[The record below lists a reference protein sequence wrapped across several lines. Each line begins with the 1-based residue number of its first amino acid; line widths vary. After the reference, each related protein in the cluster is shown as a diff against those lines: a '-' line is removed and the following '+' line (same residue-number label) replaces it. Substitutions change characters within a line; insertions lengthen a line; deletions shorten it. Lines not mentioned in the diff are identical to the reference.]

1 MATFEKLEQVNV
13 LFIVSALKRIFLLLF
28 SDAGIGHAVGVI
40 NFDRDVLKHDFMLI
54 EHLCRRAFI
63 NISCKPLPRWCA
75 PNVTATPWFGSKC
88 VCSVLSL

>member
-40 NFDRDVLKHDFMLI
+40 NFDRDVLKHFYANWTFVSQSIYKHIMQTL
-54 EHLCRRAFI
+54 
-63 NISCKPLPRWCA
+63 
-75 PNVTATPWFGSKC
+75 T
-88 VCSVLSL
+88 